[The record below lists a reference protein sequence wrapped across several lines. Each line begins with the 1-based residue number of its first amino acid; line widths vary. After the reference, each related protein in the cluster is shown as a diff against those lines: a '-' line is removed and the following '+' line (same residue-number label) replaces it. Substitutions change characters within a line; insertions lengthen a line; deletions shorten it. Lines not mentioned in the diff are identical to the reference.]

1 MLHVDVSP
9 NLVNVIEEAILR
21 SFESRPMRGGITQAE
36 VKRRFEICE
45 RIWKVLRI
53 EHKWSVQRV
62 CDHLYRFLLQEIDGI
77 SWEPNRRVLWV
88 PDGMRQRGPGRTC
101 S

>member
-1 MLHVDVSP
+1 MLHVDVP
-9 NLVNVIEEAILR
+9 PKLATVIEEAILR
-21 SFESRPMRGGITQAE
+21 SFESRPMRAGITQAE

-45 RIWKVLRI
+45 RIWKVLHL
-53 EHKWSVQRV
+53 EHKWSAQRA

-88 PDGMRQRGPGRTC
+88 PDGMRQHGPGRTC

>member
-1 MLHVDVSP
+1 
-9 NLVNVIEEAILR
+9 
-21 SFESRPMRGGITQAE
+21 MRGGVTQAE

-53 EHKWSVQRV
+53 EHKWLVQRV
-62 CDHLYRFLLQEIDGI
+62 CDHLHRFLLQEIDGI
-77 SWEPNRRVLWV
+77 SWEPNCRVLWV
-88 PDGMRQRGPGRTC
+88 PDGMRLRGPGRTC